1 MGGQFGKLFIQ
12 FTASVSSH
20 FKRYE
25 KWASAELQKHGN
37 GNGGFSLESPFQ
49 LEKVEGRQVEA
60 FSPGAAV
67 VLPPLLLFFCN
78 STSRMFF
85 VISSSSALADNRR
98 VLYMTYRFARVA
110 SLYHEQESLSKSSS
124 RRKVTRQK

>member
-1 MGGQFGKLFIQ
+1 MGISRRL
-12 FTASVSSH
+12 
-20 FKRYE
+20 
-25 KWASAELQKHGN
+25 KHGN